1 MTLSSLTLWFRYFI
15 LSLSL
20 LQWSSL
26 TSPLQW
32 SQPCPPR
39 PDLTPHPTIRPH
51 PSMTDMLLLLTQSTQ
66 VSKRKETWYILH
78 SVIILFHFDLFQSTV
93 DRIMVFPFVCC
104 KIPHIFIILLYC
116 SQHYATSDKC
126 GPLYY
131 SALYVYFKIQIRC
144 FVLYSIIL
152 K

>member
-32 SQPCPPR
+32 SQPCLPR

-66 VSKRKETWYILH
+66 VSKRKETWYILQSFYFTFISLWLI
-78 SVIILFHFDLFQSTV
+78 SVNSRQNDWFKKWYSLLSAVKFLIYLSYYCTVVSIMLQVISVALCII
-93 DRIMVFPFVCC
+93 
-104 KIPHIFIILLYC
+104 
-116 SQHYATSDKC
+116 QHYMCTSK
-126 GPLYY
+126 
-131 SALYVYFKIQIRC
+131 FK
-144 FVLYSIIL
+144 
-152 K
+152 